1 MAALGTAALFDRSI
15 EARPDR
21 AWAELRQLAATGHAP
36 RLRLD
41 VERHHA
47 VFSGVD
53 EAELDRT
60 IKGVARQLSAGA
72 VISDTV
78 AAVRLRFRGAVLVE
92 ATHSVVADRRR
103 GEFARVKL
111 LLWSGE
117 AGDGFRFQSRARTDA
132 VPPRF
137 LPPISRALRL
147 ASEGLFAD
155 LHAALIS
162 CAWHDE
168 DSSPDA
174 FERAAGAALRDPQVG
189 QMCELVEPVGLVKLT
204 APEAAADAVLAEL
217 ARRGT
222 VRHADAAGAAR
233 AVLAEAP
240 ASRLIGLTQRLAGIA
255 HEPIDCAMSLARYR
269 PIFEPRAEAVEPLP
283 EGAVEIGA
291 LVASALGVAFPVGV
305 ATVFEAKAET
315 LVP

>member
-1 MAALGTAALFDRSI
+1 MAALGASALFDRSI

-21 AWAELRQLAATGHAP
+21 TWAELRQLAATGHAP

-47 VFSGVD
+47 IFSGVD

-60 IKGVARQLSAGA
+60 IKSVARQLSAGA
-72 VISDTV
+72 VISETV

-92 ATHSVVADRRR
+92 ATHSVVAERR
-103 GEFARVKL
+103 GEFARIKL

-168 DSSPDA
+168 DSSADA
-174 FERAAGAALRDPQVG
+174 FEHAAGAALRDPRVAEV
-189 QMCELVEPVGLVKLT
+189 CELVEPVGLVQLA
-204 APEAAADAVLAEL
+204 APAATADAILAEL

-222 VRHADAAGAAR
+222 VRHAEASGPAR

-240 ASRLIGLTQRLAGIA
+240 ASRLIGLPQRLAAIA
-255 HEPIDCAMSLARYR
+255 REPVDCAMSLTRYR
-269 PIFEPRAEAVEPLP
+269 PIFEPVAESAAPSPPQGGVE
-283 EGAVEIGA
+283 VGA
-291 LVASALGVAFPVGV
+291 LLASALGVAFPVGV
-305 ATVFEAKAET
+305 ATVFDSEPA
-315 LVP
+315 P

>member
-21 AWAELRQLAATGHAP
+21 AWAELKQLAATGHAP

-41 VERHHA
+41 AERHHA

-60 IKGVARQLSAGA
+60 IKAVARQLSAGA

-92 ATHSVVADRRR
+92 ATHSVVADRR

-117 AGDGFRFQSRARTDA
+117 AGEGFRFQSRARA
-132 VPPRF
+132 EAAPPRF

-168 DSSPDA
+168 DSSAEA
-174 FERAAGAALRDPQVG
+174 FERAAGAALRDPKVG
-189 QMCELVEPVGLVKLT
+189 QMCELVEPVGLVQLT
-204 APEAAADAVLAEL
+204 TPAAAADAVLAEL

-233 AVLAEAP
+233 TVLAEAP
-240 ASRLIGLTQRLAGIA
+240 ASRLIGLPQRLTAIA
-255 HEPIDCAMSLARYR
+255 REPVGCAMSLASYR
-269 PIFEPRAEAVEPLP
+269 PIFEPRTEAVEPP
-283 EGAVEIGA
+283 PQGAVEIGA

-305 ATVFEAKAET
+305 ATVFDSELA
-315 LVP
+315 P